1 MLVSLGYLTD
11 ANCLQDLGGD
21 RTNGSASY
29 PFRFILISSRSPLR
43 CAVFSYLA
51 LYQSKRN
58 IDLFIAASVCLAP
71 MALSSMGAVM
81 IKVRLMRRRILQRRA
96 AARAPAAHASRRL
109 TPAARRAA
117 LRMLVGRFVLQHD
130 QLNFDERKGENDR
143 HRHESYAYMI
153 GILCEVRPMLYGV
166 LQWMPSVWPFAR
178 HPVQGA
184 SCSHGLLCALPKSVV
199 YAGRL
204 MRGAACVAK
213 PKAVSNGRRICR
225 SE

>member
-1 MLVSLGYLTD
+1 MTD

-29 PFRFILISSRSPLR
+29 PFHFILISSRSPLR

-58 IDLFIAASVCLAP
+58 FDLFIAASVCMAP
-71 MALSSMGAVM
+71 MALSSMGAVI

-96 AARAPAAHASRRL
+96 AARATAAHASRRL

-153 GILCEVRPMLYGV
+153 GILCEVRPTHVVRRVALDAV
-166 LQWMPSVWPFAR
+166 CLAVCS
-178 HPVQGA
+178 A
-184 SCSHGLLCALPKSVV
+184 SCARCFVLPCFIV
-199 YAGRL
+199 
-204 MRGAACVAK
+204 CVAK
-213 PKAVSNGRRICR
+213 TR
-225 SE
+225 SVCWTSYARCDATWCVLV

>member
-1 MLVSLGYLTD
+1 
-11 ANCLQDLGGD
+11 
-21 RTNGSASY
+21 
-29 PFRFILISSRSPLR
+29 
-43 CAVFSYLA
+43 VFSYLA

-204 MRGAACVAK
+204 MRGATLHGVCWYDMWHCFMLSYMREERRPLVAK